1 MDIAR
6 PDQSKAKRKKR
17 IIYAFDAVVRSKWE
31 LAAGQTLTWRAAYSR
46 SASRLT
52 RVGPTPPG
60 LAVLGVTTP
69 LFDLSEEIRL
79 TRGQPRDNLRLA
91 ATWDV
96 GRFSAMLR
104 LMRYGEVETV
114 ALSSTTT
121 DQIDALAPGY
131 RVRAV
136 TRVLPVAAGAA
147 GGAPQIGGP
156 TTETGLVQIFDAK
169 WVTDL
174 DFKFRFT
181 ERVTWAVGAANLFD
195 IYPTRNLA
203 SRVVNGR
210 VYAGNDNAGTTPYST
225 TSPFGFNGAFFYSRV
240 DVTF

>member
-46 SASRLT
+46 SAARLT

-114 ALSSTTT
+114 ALSSM
-121 DQIDALAPGY
+121 
-131 RVRAV
+131 RVSV
-136 TRVLPVAAGAA
+136 
-147 GGAPQIGGP
+147 
-156 TTETGLVQIFDAK
+156 
-169 WVTDL
+169 
-174 DFKFRFT
+174 
-181 ERVTWAVGAANLFD
+181 
-195 IYPTRNLA
+195 
-203 SRVVNGR
+203 S
-210 VYAGNDNAGTTPYST
+210 
-225 TSPFGFNGAFFYSRV
+225 
-240 DVTF
+240 